1 MEGDRDNRKPN
12 PRFKN
17 FSDVF
22 KNLVKENNVRTKY
35 PIISM
40 LITYDSSRAVTV
52 TKNTDCEWWV
62 KQYDLE
68 TT

>member
-1 MEGDRDNRKPN
+1 MEGDRENRKPN

-35 PIISM
+35 PIVSM
-40 LITYDSSRAVTV
+40 IITYDSSRAVTV
-52 TKNTDCEWWV
+52 TKNTD
-62 KQYDLE
+62 
-68 TT
+68 